1 MKTSNYIIT
10 IALTLLGFNLVGQ
23 QSATTDYLNK
33 LPEDLELKNEVVS
46 KYRMVTDYLDYDLK
60 SIFIKKTRV
69 SGIYTCGL
77 ENDFVKWNDVRV
89 SQTTNE
95 NGVFPEGIKRDYM
108 EDFTY
113 VPGVEAVSESFFVEI
128 PQADFQVRNLI
139 WDRLMFDCFAYWDW
153 DSLQLNSEYLAK
165 NLNGTVNLA
174 GQGNFSNSDI
184 RLTWNGITLR
194 NDEICAVIQ
203 YAAMNNPLNIE
214 TEGFSMQG
222 RSHYWGD
229 VVVSLED
236 KEIEHGTMS
245 EDVITDVNIAGQP
258 DNYVGYTVRYITL
271 EKIK

>member
-10 IALTLLGFNLVGQ
+10 IALTFLCLNMVGQ
-23 QSATTDYLNK
+23 QPMQTSYLEK
-33 LPEDLELKNEVVS
+33 LPDSIEVNSEVIK

-60 SIFIKKTRV
+60 GNFIQKTRV

-77 ENDFVKWNDVRV
+77 ENNQVRWNEIKIA
-89 SQTTNE
+89 QTKDE
-95 NGVFPEGIKRDYM
+95 NGAFPEGLKREYM
-108 EDFTY
+108 ENFTY
-113 VPGVEAVSESFFVEI
+113 VPGTEAVSESFFSEI

-153 DSLQLNSEYLAK
+153 DSLQLNNEYLAK
-165 NLNGTVNLA
+165 NLNGTINLA

-184 RLTWNGITLR
+184 RLKWNGITRR
-194 NDEICAVIQ
+194 NGEICAVIH
-203 YAAMNNPLNIE
+203 YTAMNNPLNIK
-214 TEGFSMQG
+214 TEGFSMEG

-229 VVVSLED
+229 VMVSLED

-245 EDVITDVNIAGQP
+245 EDVITDVSIAGQV